1 MTSKTRALA
10 LGFALLGLGA
20 SATSSYVHYQ
30 IASDPTYTSF
40 CDVSGAVSCT
50 QAYLSQYGS
59 ILGVP
64 VALLGVAF
72 FAMVLMIVALAPKP
86 QVIAGGKR
94 MRAGESTAVDGE
106 SAAGYVFVLS
116 TVGLAFSL
124 YLAWA
129 SFFQLRA
136 LCILCAL
143 TYVAVLGL
151 FIVSSRAQ
159 SVPIGALPGRAV
171 RDGVALLKKP
181 ITIAMVV
188 VLVAAVS
195 FALISFPRAAG
206 SSGSSG
212 STQNGGDAPIERLTD
227 GQRAQF
233 ETWYRLQPVVD
244 VPIDRG
250 AAKVLIVKFNDYQC
264 PPCRQ
269 TYEQYRGI
277 LAKHTASGEV
287 KFVLKHF
294 PLELECN
301 TQNAGHLAACEAAAA
316 ALMAEENGTGPK
328 LEEWFFANQG
338 PPLLTGEQVRRAAEV
353 VGQVKNFDAR
363 YKDVLTRVAAD
374 AALGQKLG
382 VESTP
387 TFFINGRRIPGGLP
401 PAAFEEAIQFELA
414 GKK

>member
-1 MTSKTRALA
+1 
-10 LGFALLGLGA
+10 
-20 SATSSYVHYQ
+20 
-30 IASDPTYTSF
+30 
-40 CDVSGAVSCT
+40 
-50 QAYLSQYGS
+50 
-59 ILGVP
+59 
-64 VALLGVAF
+64 
-72 FAMVLMIVALAPKP
+72 
-86 QVIAGGKR
+86 
-94 MRAGESTAVDGE
+94 
-106 SAAGYVFVLS
+106 
-116 TVGLAFSL
+116 
-124 YLAWA
+124 
-129 SFFQLRA
+129 
-136 LCILCAL
+136 
-143 TYVAVLGL
+143 
-151 FIVSSRAQ
+151 
-159 SVPIGALPGRAV
+159 
-171 RDGVALLKKP
+171 
-181 ITIAMVV
+181 
-188 VLVAAVS
+188 
-195 FALISFPRAAG
+195 
-206 SSGSSG
+206 
-212 STQNGGDAPIERLTD
+212 
-227 GQRAQF
+227 
-233 ETWYRLQPVVD
+233 
-244 VPIDRG
+244 
-250 AAKVLIVKFNDYQC
+250 VLIVKFNDYQC

-382 VESTP
+382 VQSTP
-387 TFFINGRRIPGGLP
+387 TFFINGRRIPGGVP